1 MELALSLGDTP
12 KPFSLMDHHSR
23 SQQQKM
29 KDLGFCMGLG
39 TTTKNL
45 EDLPFKNSNSMMR
58 EKADDHERFITS
70 SSDQSPPPPPPS
82 LQLDLLPFS
91 PVLRSPPPQ
100 TSSSQRS
107 FPWLSKN
114 LVVEPGSQAKPGN
127 VGETKPVTAVSDPET
142 GEEQAAG
149 KSSPN
154 NSSTSSFQMDF
165 CSIFNGGRSFHSRKR
180 DSEFGS
186 VKERDQDQR
195 ACSRGGGMSDEDEN
209 GLTRKKLRLTKEQ
222 SAFLEDSF
230 KEHSTLNPKQKQA
243 LAKQLNLRPRQVEVW
258 FQNRRAR
265 TKLKQTEVDCEYLK
279 RCCETL
285 TEENRRLQK
294 ELQELRALKTS
305 QPFFMQTPATTL
317 TMCPSCE
324 RVAASTT
331 TTTAITPRQQP
342 PQTASPTS
350 PHHSPLPSPE
360 NPTTRHSSTPRVN
373 PHRTIQ

>member
-12 KPFSLMDHHSR
+12 KPFMLLD
-23 SQQQKM
+23 QQQHKNM
-29 KDLGFCMGLG
+29 KDLGFCMGFKSN
-39 TTTKNL
+39 KNKL
-45 EDLPFKNSNSMMR
+45 EDVH
-58 EKADDHERFITS
+58 DDKVRISCSS
-70 SSDQSPPPPPPS
+70 SSDPSSSSPP

-91 PVLRSPPPQ
+91 PVLKSPPPPPPPPAS
-100 TSSSQRS
+100 THRT

-114 LVVEPGSQAKPGN
+114 FESGSQITKPTKVIDAKPL
-127 VGETKPVTAVSDPET
+127 TIASDHET
-142 GEEQAAG
+142 GEEQQVAG
-149 KSSPN
+149 DSSPN
-154 NSSTSSFQMDF
+154 NSTNSGTSSFQINF
-165 CSIFNGGRSFHSRKR
+165 TSIFNGGRSFNSRKR
-180 DSEFGS
+180 DSVNLEL
-186 VKERDQDQR
+186 VDVIERDHR
-195 ACSRGGGMSDEDEN
+195 ACSRGGGGLSDEDEN

-230 KEHSTLNPKQKQA
+230 KEHNSLNPKQKQA

-305 QPFFMQTPATTL
+305 QPFYMQMPATTL

-324 RVAASTT
+324 RVATTT
-331 TTTAITPRQQP
+331 TTTAT
-342 PQTASPTS
+342 TS
-350 PHHSPLPSPE
+350 PGQQSP
-360 NPTTRHSSTPRVN
+360 PTGSHG
-373 PHRTIQ
+373 H